1 MPRSLG
7 RLRRLWAQEFV
18 ASETVQPS

>member
-7 RLRRLWAQEFV
+7 RLRRLWAQDFV
-18 ASETVQPS
+18 AFETVQPS